1 MFHRTAAGEIDGT
14 IGRPSASVDGVVDT
28 PAVPAP
34 APRSSVAQSIPGP
47 ALDIGPRIRPELGLL
62 VAGTLLLAAT
72 NALGLT
78 IPWLLKGAIDS
89 LRDLQGHPGAGT
101 RDVVHLVTV
110 TAALIAGAAIGQAVV
125 RTFSRILIFNA
136 GRNVEYQLRQDLF
149 WHLCRMDPAFFR
161 RNSTGDVMSR
171 MTNDL
176 SAVRMLFGP
185 GILNVVN
192 TAIVYVTGVWLL
204 VHLSPWLT
212 LVAVAPYPILIVTAR
227 LWSRI
232 IYGASRAMQDQL
244 GTLSTALQED
254 LAGIAVVKSYAL
266 EEARQAAFARQ
277 SQGYLDRALALARA
291 RGGLTPL
298 FALFGAL
305 GTLIVLWL
313 GGRQVI
319 EGKMTLGAL
328 VAFNAYLVYLS
339 FPTIALGWILAVWQ
353 RGLAAWV
360 RVRELLSTAPAIAD
374 DEGLS
379 AVPLG
384 EPSVSIRDLR
394 VVREGRVILDQVSV
408 DIPAGGT
415 LAVVGPTGSGK
426 TTLIDAVP
434 RFLEVPRGVVFVG
447 GRDVHELPLGTLRAL
462 IGYAPQE
469 AFLFSATVGENVAF
483 GLPPGLD
490 AETRARRVAR
500 AVEAAGLSGDLAA
513 LPDGIETLVG
523 ERGVTLSGG
532 QRQRVALARALA
544 AEPAILILDDSLSSV
559 DAQTERDILTRL
571 APILRGRTSILVSH
585 RVAAVRRADL
595 IVVMDEGRV
604 AERGTHEQL
613 LAAGGLYASLYR
625 EQLAAEALGV
635 NT

>member
-1 MFHRTAAGEIDGT
+1 MN
-14 IGRPSASVDGVVDT
+14 T
-28 PAVPAP
+28 PAVPEPAP
-34 APRSSVAQSIPGP
+34 APSGPTRP
-47 ALDIGPRIRPELGLL
+47 ALDIGPRLRPQLGLL
-62 VAGTLLLAAT
+62 VGGSLLLAVT

-89 LRDLQGHPGAGT
+89 LRGLQASPGAAAGGT
-101 RDVVHLVTV
+101 IHLVTV
-110 TAALIAGAAIGQAVV
+110 TAALIAGTAVAQGIA

-149 WHLCRMDPAFFR
+149 WHLCRMDPGFFR

-192 TAIVYVTGVWLL
+192 TAIVYVTGLWLL

-212 LVAVAPYPILIVTAR
+212 LIAVAPYPILIVTAR
-227 LWSRI
+227 LWSRV

-277 SQGYLDRALALARA
+277 SEGYLDRALALARA
-291 RGGLTPL
+291 RGALTPL
-298 FALFGAL
+298 FALIGAL
-305 GTLIVLWL
+305 GTLIVLWA

-319 EGKMTLGAL
+319 AGKMTLGSL

-360 RVRELLSTAPAIAD
+360 RVRELLSTAPAITDTPDHA
-374 DEGLS
+374 G
-379 AVPLG
+379 VPATAAPG
-384 EPSVSIRDLR
+384 EPSVSIRALR
-394 VVREGRVILDQVSV
+394 VVREGRVILDDVSI
-408 DIPAGGT
+408 DIAAGGT

-447 GRDVHELPLGTLRAL
+447 GRDVHDVPLGTLRAL

-483 GLPPGLD
+483 GLPVGLD
-490 AETRARRVAR
+490 AEQRARRVAR
-500 AVEAAGLSGDLAA
+500 AVEAAGLSADLSA

-544 AEPAILILDDSLSSV
+544 AQPAILILDDSLSSV

-571 APILRGRTSILVSH
+571 GPILRGRTSILVSH

-595 IVVMDEGRV
+595 IIVMDGGRV

-613 LAAGGLYASLYR
+613 LASGGLYASLYR

-635 NT
+635 AS

>member
-1 MFHRTAAGEIDGT
+1 
-14 IGRPSASVDGVVDT
+14 VNT
-28 PAVPAP
+28 PAVPEPAP
-34 APRSSVAQSIPGP
+34 APAPSATPPRP
-47 ALDIGPRIRPELGLL
+47 ALDIGPRIRPQLGLL
-62 VAGTLLLAAT
+62 AGGTLLLAAT

-89 LRDLQGHPGAGT
+89 LRGLQASPGAPAGDT
-101 RDVVHLVTV
+101 IHLVTV
-110 TAALIAGAAIGQAVV
+110 TAALIAGTAVAQGIA

-136 GRNVEYQLRQDLF
+136 GRNVEYQLREDLF
-149 WHLCRMDPAFFR
+149 WHLCRMDPGFFR

-192 TAIVYVTGVWLL
+192 TAIVYVTGLWLL

-212 LVAVAPYPILIVTAR
+212 LIAVAPYPILIVTAR
-227 LWSRI
+227 LWSRV

-277 SQGYLDRALALARA
+277 SEGYLERALALARA

-298 FALFGAL
+298 FALIGAL
-305 GTLIVLWL
+305 GTLIVLWA
-313 GGRQVI
+313 GGREVI
-319 EGKMTLGAL
+319 AGKMTLGSL

-360 RVRELLSTAPAIAD
+360 RVRELLSTAPAISDAAD
-374 DEGLS
+374 PAGVS
-379 AVPLG
+379 ATAVPG
-384 EPSVSIRDLR
+384 EPSVSIRALR
-394 VVREGRVILDQVSV
+394 VVREGRVILDDVSV
-408 DIPAGGT
+408 DIAAGGT

-447 GRDVHELPLGTLRAL
+447 GRDVHDVPLGALRAL

-469 AFLFSATVGENVAF
+469 AFLFSASVGENVAF
-483 GLPPGLD
+483 GLPAGLD
-490 AETRARRVAR
+490 AEERARRVAR
-500 AVEAAGLSGDLAA
+500 AVEAAGLSADLSA

-571 APILRGRTSILVSH
+571 GPILRGRTSILVSH

-635 NT
+635 AS

>member
-1 MFHRTAAGEIDGT
+1 
-14 IGRPSASVDGVVDT
+14 VNT
-28 PAVPAP
+28 PAVPEP
-34 APRSSVAQSIPGP
+34 APPTTVAAFAPRP
-47 ALDIGPRIRPELGLL
+47 ALDIGPRIRPELPLL
-62 VAGTLLLAAT
+62 AGGTLLLAAT

-89 LRDLQGHPGAGT
+89 LRGLQATPGAAAGKT
-101 RDVVHLVTV
+101 IHLVTV
-110 TAALIAGAAIGQAVV
+110 TAALIAGAAAVQAIA

-149 WHLCRMDPAFFR
+149 WHLCRMDPGFFR

-266 EEARQAAFARQ
+266 EETRQAAFARQ
-277 SQGYLDRALALARA
+277 SEGYLDRALALARA

-298 FALFGAL
+298 FALIGAL
-305 GTLIVLWL
+305 GTLIVLWV

-319 EGKMTLGAL
+319 AGKMTLGSL

-360 RVRELLSTAPAIAD
+360 RVRELLATAPAISD
-374 DEGLS
+374 DASVSPS
-379 AVPLG
+379 ATPG
-384 EPSVSIRDLR
+384 QPSVSIRELC
-394 VVREGRVILDQVSV
+394 VVREGRVILDRVSV
-408 DIPAGGT
+408 DVPAGGT

-447 GRDVHELPLGTLRAL
+447 GRDVHDLPIGTLRAL
-462 IGYAPQE
+462 VGYAPQE

-571 APILRGRTSILVSH
+571 GPILRGRTSILVSH